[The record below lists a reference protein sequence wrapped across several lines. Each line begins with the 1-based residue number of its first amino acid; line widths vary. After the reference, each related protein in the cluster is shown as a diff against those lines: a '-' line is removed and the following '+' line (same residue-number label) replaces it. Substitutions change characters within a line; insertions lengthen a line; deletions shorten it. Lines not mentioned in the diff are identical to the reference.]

1 MGPAVCVVVWVM
13 LVFERGCPQDLY
25 TNIHEEMPYMYEKIP
40 SKMSCHTVVKYAQ
53 KGNALGPA
61 LRSN

>member
-1 MGPAVCVVVWVM
+1 M